1 MRLAIIGTDTG
12 VGKTHVTVLLAA
24 SLRALGRRVWL
35 HKPVACGDWDGTSAD
50 DGRRLRTVV
59 GDGQDPATVCPY
71 EFAEPISPHLAA
83 AAAGVQLTAEAF
95 TAHLARVAGDHDLLV
110 EGAGGLL
117 APLTHDRLS
126 FAELLPRWQLP
137 ALIVTRPDLGT
148 LNHTA
153 LTVRCARAAGIP
165 LLGLIISHARPPS
178 ASPAIAYA
186 ARELSTLTGL
196 AVLAEIPHANGMAA
210 GMDLN
215 PDMAHTVLAAYPCP

>member
-1 MRLAIIGTDTG
+1 
-12 VGKTHVTVLLAA
+12 
-24 SLRALGRRVWL
+24 
-35 HKPVACGDWDGTSAD
+35 VACGDWDGTSAD
-50 DGRRLRTVV
+50 DGRRLRAVV

-71 EFAEPISPHLAA
+71 EFPEPISPHLAA
-83 AAAGVQLTAEAF
+83 AAAGVQLTARAF
-95 TAHLARVAGDHDLLV
+95 TANLARTAGDHDLLV

-117 APLTHDRLS
+117 SPLTHERLS

-186 ARELSTLTGL
+186 ARELAALTGL
-196 AVLAEIPHANGMAA
+196 AVLAEMPHAGGVVA
-210 GMDLN
+210 D
-215 PDMAHTVLAAYPCP
+215 PEMAHTVLAAYPRP